1 MEKGIEIL
9 GIQLD
14 NDTVADAMLRVDE
27 YLNNTVMNTIGSVTM
42 EMLMLAKDD
51 ETLRE
56 SLENLDLAMISDK
69 EILKAAG
76 VDSPKRQKETVEQ
89 QFFTEFMDKV
99 IANQNTLYLFGE
111 TRQQLEELESFLR
124 EGYPNLCILGGFAM
138 EDCVGDYDGAV
149 NEINISSPDIIF
161 SVLPTPEQ
169 EYFLTEN
176 KEKMNAKIWYGL
188 GNGYGKNRGVSSIK
202 GMVKK
207 MIHKEMLRSMLSK
220 YEQEK

>member
-76 VDSPKRQKETVEQ
+76 
-89 QFFTEFMDKV
+89 
-99 IANQNTLYLFGE
+99 
-111 TRQQLEELESFLR
+111 
-124 EGYPNLCILGGFAM
+124 
-138 EDCVGDYDGAV
+138 
-149 NEINISSPDIIF
+149 
-161 SVLPTPEQ
+161 
-169 EYFLTEN
+169 
-176 KEKMNAKIWYGL
+176 
-188 GNGYGKNRGVSSIK
+188 
-202 GMVKK
+202 
-207 MIHKEMLRSMLSK
+207 
-220 YEQEK
+220 